1 MFFIIVNIV
10 LCAVMVAASFSIDRH
25 GRVSNNN
32 NSLVNIILVI
42 ASLFALMAGDV
53 ALCLW
58 GPKQLSLLVGRF
70 MYVVMGWFCVS
81 VCNYMLVFPNYNK
94 SRLLSFTRWV
104 FYGLVGLCIPGN
116 SPEQYVLLGDALWY
130 HHSYLHYY

>member
-10 LCAVMVAASFSIDRH
+10 LCAVMVATSFSIDRH

-58 GPKQLSLLVGRF
+58 GPKQLH
-70 MYVVMGWFCVS
+70 FC
-81 VCNYMLVFPNYNK
+81 
-94 SRLLSFTRWV
+94 WED
-104 FYGLVGLCIPGN
+104 LCMW
-116 SPEQYVLLGDALWY
+116 LWAGSAFLY
-130 HHSYLHYY
+130 AIT